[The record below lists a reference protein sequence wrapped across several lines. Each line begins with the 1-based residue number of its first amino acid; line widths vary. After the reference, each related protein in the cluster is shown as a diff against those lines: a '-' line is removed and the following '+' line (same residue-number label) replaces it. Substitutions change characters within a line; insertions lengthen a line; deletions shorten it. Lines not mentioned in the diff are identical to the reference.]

1 MQTLYIDVYF
11 LVNFT
16 VNYLSAYFAVV
27 FAKVPSSAKRLLIA
41 SIVGALI
48 AVVTVLLPEII
59 AVKLIFSSLG
69 LVLTSLLAINRVSAR
84 RRFKFIFSFVIFE
97 ALTGGAVTYTWN
109 LFDTYLYESISN
121 LGSVPVN
128 RKLILFSIIVLLSI
142 GVFKM
147 IVSFFSNIESGG
159 KCDIEISWL
168 NVKVRTEAFI
178 DSGNLAVDPMDMRP
192 ILFIKEKIARE
203 LGMEDI
209 INLKDPDL
217 LKKEVRRRIRLIPV
231 SRGGATHVLTGVKAD
246 SVKVVMGECECE
258 ISVTVAIDKLGGD
271 YGGFY
276 ALIPAGVVGDAC
288 N

>member
-1 MQTLYIDVYF
+1 
-11 LVNFT
+11 
-16 VNYLSAYFAVV
+16 
-27 FAKVPSSAKRLLIA
+27 
-41 SIVGALI
+41 
-48 AVVTVLLPEII
+48 
-59 AVKLIFSSLG
+59 
-69 LVLTSLLAINRVSAR
+69 
-84 RRFKFIFSFVIFE
+84 
-97 ALTGGAVTYTWN
+97 
-109 LFDTYLYESISN
+109 
-121 LGSVPVN
+121 
-128 RKLILFSIIVLLSI
+128 
-142 GVFKM
+142 M